1 MFVLP
6 LLFCSQAAALVTG
19 GARAPAGSS
28 LTRRQALGA
37 AAVLPFAPA
46 ACQADAP
53 PASTKSG
60 VGITV
65 IKTGTGG
72 TPTKG
77 DLCAIR
83 FKGSVKA
90 TGQVF
95 DDIMASAEPYYFRVG
110 NEKVLPG
117 VEEAV
122 KMMRTGD
129 VWELAVPGKL
139 GFGEKGRSASPG
151 KPRIPNNADL
161 IFVVELSAVPGKDEE
176 IIDILEAEAEE
187 AAAAKA
193 ALGAKVAP
201 KQPED

>member
-1 MFVLP
+1 MLSLGF
-6 LLFCSQAAALVTG
+6 LLSSQAAALVTG

-37 AAVLPFAPA
+37 AVVLPFAPA
-46 ACQADAP
+46 ACQAYDAP

-60 VGITV
+60 VGIKV
-65 IKTGTGG
+65 LKKGTGG

-83 FKGSVKA
+83 FKGSVTS
-90 TGQVF
+90 TGAVF
-95 DDIMASAEPYYFRVG
+95 DDIMESVEPYYFRVG

-151 KPRIPNNADL
+151 KPRIPSNADL
-161 IFVVELSAVPGKDEE
+161 TFVVELAAVPGKDEE
-176 IIDILEAEAEE
+176 ILDILEAEAEE
-187 AAAAKA
+187 ARAKEAAAKA
-193 ALGAKVAP
+193 KEAEAP
-201 KQPED
+201 AA